1 MKRKLFR
8 VTFLSLTGMAL
19 IGFVLAIA
27 ILFGFTADE
36 FLPAAV
42 SMLPWLMLA
51 LVVFALL
58 AWLLA
63 DRITRYI
70 VSPIGKINLT
80 SPTEEAIYPELMPL
94 VDRIKEQRHQLDI
107 QVEELTMEHERQ
119 DSLRREFTANVSH
132 ELKTPLTSISG
143 YAEIMQNGMVD
154 AEHVSLFSGRIHSES
169 RRLITLVEDII
180 KLSQLEG
187 KEIPYS
193 LAEIDLYD
201 AASATLEHLG
211 PVAEHHHISLH
222 LEGQHC
228 KIIGARQ
235 IIDEMINNLCD
246 NAIKYNVPGGSVTVS
261 ISQNDKEI
269 RLSVA
274 DTGIGI
280 PADSIDRVFER
291 FYRMDKS
298 HSKAVGGTGLGL
310 SIVKHGAAY
319 HNAQIICTSTVNVGT
334 TITIVFPVSQA
345 LS

>member
-1 MKRKLFR
+1 MKRKLFWS
-8 VTFLSLTGMAL
+8 TFLSLVVMML
-19 IGFVLAIA
+19 ICFVLLTSVLYGHSGNDLTRI
-27 ILFGFTADE
+27 TAS
-36 FLPAAV
+36 V
-42 SMLPWLMLA
+42 PWLL
-51 LVVFALL
+51 LGLILSVLL
-58 AWLLA
+58 AWWLA
-63 DRITRYI
+63 SQITKYI
-70 VSPIGKINLT
+70 ITPISKINLT

-94 VDRIKEQRHQLDI
+94 IDRINEQRHQLDI

-119 DSLRREFTANVSH
+119 DKLRREFTANVSH

-143 YAEIMQNGMVD
+143 YAEIMKNGMVD
-154 AEHVSLFSGRIHSES
+154 EEHVTLFSERIYSES

-187 KEIPYS
+187 KDLPYS
-193 LAEIDLYD
+193 LVEIDLHD
-201 AASATLEHLG
+201 AAAATLEHLA
-211 PVAEHHHISLH
+211 PVAEHHHISLR
-222 LEGQHC
+222 LEGDHC
-228 KIIGARQ
+228 RIIGARR

-261 ISQNDKEI
+261 ICQTDKEI
-269 RLSVA
+269 RLSVS

-280 PADSIDRVFER
+280 PSDSIDRVFER

-334 TITIVFPVSQA
+334 IITIVFPISQV
-345 LS
+345 